1 MNCVKKGS
9 QELEDE
15 MVTIEVE
22 VPTDP
27 LYERLNE
34 DSSLDD
40 YWEVFREDAIRSG
53 RLDPG

>member
-22 VPTDP
+22 LPTDP

>member
-1 MNCVKKGS
+1 MNCAKKGS